1 MIKYIIFS
9 MISFLLGIFAGQI
22 IELIEQK
29 KRYKKVKPLSKQDFG
44 QAMKDLEIKY
54 SFLYSISFFM

>member
-44 QAMKDLEIKY
+44 KAVKDLEIK
-54 SFLYSISFFM
+54 